1 MRFTWIMLLPLC
13 LAACAPLPRLA
24 GAGRPAVAHRIRVRH
39 PGVHADGPQSC
50 TLYQLSDKRGFP
62 TGYTMAVDSV
72 ICPDETCRISTVN
85 MAWDALGHYQR
96 LELPPGE
103 FLEKGLPAGI
113 LRAAAP
119 AAEWRGV
126 AFTEAD
132 YRKLDEILKD
142 AHSLLGQHKLA
153 GAGGV
158 HDKDLVDGITGA
170 TPAAIRDAVVEGA
183 SLTCYN
189 LWHWAN
195 GPVAEIAK
203 ELTHRQCGEA
213 MLLDFLSSDKPH
225 YVLFALEHLK
235 RHKLFSPP
243 AVQAVN
249 NALRGGDHERID
261 LGLAFLRAALP
272 APAAYF
278 DNLGTLITTGNGE
291 GRTYLLDRLAA
302 EQALPAGL
310 FDTLSAALPGWNNY
324 YETHL
329 FLRLAEKHGAASP
342 FLITQTAK
350 LLECPD
356 FFIARRA
363 HGFLSSQPALD
374 EQTASRLQAF
384 REKAKQE
391 GRSL

>member
-1 MRFTWIMLLPLC
+1 MRFTSVIWLPLC
-13 LAACAPLPRLA
+13 LAACAPMPRLA
-24 GAGRPAVAHRIRVRH
+24 GAGSPAVAHRIRVRH
-39 PGVHADGPQSC
+39 PGVHADGPQTC
-50 TLYQLSDKRGFP
+50 TLYQLTDKKGFP
-62 TGYTMAVDSV
+62 SGYTMVVDSV

-103 FLEKGLPAGI
+103 FLEKGVPAGV
-113 LRAAAP
+113 LRAAGP
-119 AAEWRGV
+119 AADWQGV

-132 YRKLDEILKD
+132 YRKLDEILKN

-153 GAGGV
+153 SPGGAQG
-158 HDKDLVDGITGA
+158 KDLVDGITGA

-195 GPVAEIAK
+195 GQVAEIAK
-203 ELTHRQCGEA
+203 ELTHQRCGEA
-213 MLLDFLSSDKPH
+213 LLLDFLSSDKPH

-235 RHKLFSPP
+235 RHTLFSPA

-249 NALRGGDHERID
+249 NAMLGGDRERID
-261 LGLAFLRAALP
+261 LGLAYLRAALP
-272 APAAYF
+272 APADYF
-278 DNLGTLITTGNGE
+278 ENVGAMINRGSGE
-291 GRTYLLDRLAA
+291 CRTYLLDRLAS
-302 EQALPAGL
+302 ENALPAGL
-310 FDTLSAALPGWNNY
+310 FDALGEGLPGWNNY

-329 FLRLAEKHGAASP
+329 FLRLAEKHGAVSP
-342 FLITQTAK
+342 FLITQAAK

-374 EQTASRLQAF
+374 GQTASRLQAF
-384 REKAKQE
+384 REKAEQE